1 MNKMAAAFLS
11 LFSLIL
17 IVGVL
22 YLTSPVA
29 EIEVSKLDET
39 TPVSTTSTQTNE
51 KALTNQNSSIEQ
63 KAEALKE
70 EMQNQENLQLIA
82 TLEQAFTNNN
92 QQCEVTINEKN
103 IRIQLKGI
111 KEDENKAAEIIK
123 EAYNLTKHKYFIEV
137 AFQEK

>member
-137 AFQEK
+137 AFQQK

>member
-92 QQCEVTINEKN
+92 QTT
-103 IRIQLKGI
+103 
-111 KEDENKAAEIIK
+111 
-123 EAYNLTKHKYFIEV
+123 YNQI
-137 AFQEK
+137 

>member
-1 MNKMAAAFLS
+1 MNIIAAAFLS
-11 LFSLIL
+11 LISLIL

-22 YLTSPVA
+22 SLTSPVA

-103 IRIQLKGI
+103 IRIQLKGS

-137 AFQEK
+137 AFQ

>member
-1 MNKMAAAFLS
+1 
-11 LFSLIL
+11 
-17 IVGVL
+17 
-22 YLTSPVA
+22 
-29 EIEVSKLDET
+29 
-39 TPVSTTSTQTNE
+39 
-51 KALTNQNSSIEQ
+51 
-63 KAEALKE
+63 
-70 EMQNQENLQLIA
+70 MQYQENLQLIA

-137 AFQEK
+137 AFQQK

>member
-22 YLTSPVA
+22 YLTSQVA

-137 AFQEK
+137 AFQQK